1 MDDANTAIGLIVI
14 ALLVIG
20 VLYAITIQ
28 KPTVIESKASK
39 TRAKKEE
46 AKKETIDLSK
56 LTKLQLEAKGREIGI
71 ELDRRQLKAKLVA
84 QLEAEI
90 AKKGK

>member
-1 MDDANTAIGLIVI
+1 MNANEVVGWVLIA
-14 ALLVIG
+14 ALIIG
-20 VLYAITIQ
+20 VLYAISQ
-28 KPTVIESKASK
+28 KPK
-39 TRAKKEE
+39 TLKVEKEE
-46 AKKETIDLSK
+46 AEKETIDLSK

-84 QLEAEI
+84 QLETEL